1 MISDLVVV
9 VQGARS
15 PDDVPGLDRLPEG
28 VTVRTAATAAELRAA
43 LAGAEVLLGWD
54 FRAGDLRQAFHA
66 ATDLRWIHW
75 AGAGVDAVLFAEL
88 AQSDVVLTNSRGV
101 FDRAIAEYVLGLIVA
116 FAKGLPETVMLQ
128 SRHTWRHR
136 HTERIE
142 GRRALL
148 VGVGGIGRA
157 TARLLM
163 ASGMRVRGIGRTARD
178 ADADFGAV
186 HGIGDLE
193 ALLPEADFVILA
205 APLTRETAN
214 LFGAE
219 QFGAMKPTARFVNVA
234 RGGLVREAAL
244 VRALEQGDI
253 AGAALDV
260 FEHEPLP
267 AASPLWSLP
276 NVIVSPH
283 MCGDFVGF
291 EGALA
296 ELFRRN
302 LERYR
307 AGEPLL
313 NVVDKALGYPPG

>member
-15 PDDVPGLDRLPEG
+15 PDDVPGFDRLPEG
-28 VTVRTAATAAELRAA
+28 VSVRAATTAAELRAA

-54 FRAGDLRQAFHA
+54 FRAGDLRQAFPA

-75 AGAGVDAVLFAEL
+75 AGAGVDALLFPEL

-101 FDRAIAEYVLGLIVA
+101 FDRAIAEYVLGLIIA
-116 FAKGLPETVMLQ
+116 LAKGLPETLMLQ
-128 SRHTWRHR
+128 SRRTWRHR
-136 HTERIE
+136 HTERVE
-142 GRRALL
+142 DRLALL

-157 TARLLM
+157 TARLLT

-186 HGIGDLE
+186 HGIGDLD

-214 LFGAE
+214 LFDAE
-219 QFGAMKPTARFVNVA
+219 QFGAMKSTARFVNVA

-260 FEHEPLP
+260 FDHEPLP

-291 EGALA
+291 EEALA
-296 ELFRRN
+296 ELFWRN

-313 NVVDKALGYPPG
+313 NVVDKVLGYPPG

>member
-1 MISDLVVV
+1 
-9 VQGARS
+9 
-15 PDDVPGLDRLPEG
+15 
-28 VTVRTAATAAELRAA
+28 
-43 LAGAEVLLGWD
+43 
-54 FRAGDLRQAFHA
+54 
-66 ATDLRWIHW
+66 
-75 AGAGVDAVLFAEL
+75 
-88 AQSDVVLTNSRGV
+88 
-101 FDRAIAEYVLGLIVA
+101 
-116 FAKGLPETVMLQ
+116 
-128 SRHTWRHR
+128 
-136 HTERIE
+136 
-142 GRRALL
+142 
-148 VGVGGIGRA
+148 
-157 TARLLM
+157 
-163 ASGMRVRGIGRTARD
+163 MRVRGIGRTARD

-186 HGIGDLE
+186 HGIGDLD

-214 LFGAE
+214 LFDAE
-219 QFGAMKPTARFVNVA
+219 QFGAMKSTARFVNVA

-260 FEHEPLP
+260 FDHEPLP

-291 EGALA
+291 EEALA
-296 ELFRRN
+296 ELFWRN

-313 NVVDKALGYPPG
+313 NVVDKVLGYPPG